1 MFINQEE
8 TKIEYPIPKDK
19 VGFLIGTKGSN
30 IKRLSNDS
38 KAKIRVET
46 IGTKAR
52 IIIKGTQEQCN
63 NARELIR
70 QTMEKSLLPPHL
82 GFTILE
88 IGDITNL
95 SDAKF
100 EFVEFKGHDC
110 NVHSLDKTK
119 YYVNKIEPVDKKE
132 EKSNVDDVD
141 DLIDLFDKKLKVVK
155 PRDNKCGFMTSDKLD
170 DCLNEISEKLT
181 KIDPINP
188 VGKEIR
194 LTIFFGKELF
204 VNVGKKIFDMNDWSN
219 YERGRNGI
227 GTSFQHHSPN
237 VQKNLKLL
245 QDSFGFKRSSRDKN
259 NQDDDKHNLWKITSA
274 AKDIN
279 RFAILDIISGSSI
292 PDLRFLLKTQYELLI
307 HENVSKII
315 NDLQSKPLVKK
326 DGMWF
331 RQSDFAGKEINCT
344 GIRQTLHKKRYVN
357 NKYQITFLST
367 IQDTDHKIFT
377 EESINLKNITW
388 RSVENIDKKPSKHF
402 DEDNLGKTIRE
413 TIKFAREVAKGVLEE
428 LCKAC
433 EQLNYKTPTAIQT
446 EAIPWALQ
454 GRDIIGLAQT
464 GSGKT
469 AAFALPILQALWEAP
484 QGLFACVLAPTR
496 ELAYQISETFES
508 LGSVI
513 GVRCVVIIGGMDMM
527 TQAIALSKKPHII
540 IATPGRLQDHLENT
554 KGFSLRNLKYL
565 VMDEADKLLD
575 MDFGPIIDKLL
586 KVIPKERNTYLFSAT
601 MTTKVAKL
609 QRASLNNPVKI
620 EVSSKTCNDTQRL
633 ALLLRN
639 LGFPAIP
646 LHGQL
651 SQANRLGS
659 LNKFKAGN
667 RNILVATDVA
677 SSKDYIHRVGR
688 TARAGRSGKSITF
701 VTQYDVELFQRIENV
716 IGKKMELFPIGNKD
730 DILLLEERVS
740 EAQRIATLGL
750 KEQQQKQR
758 KGSRRIRI
766 KMLGLELNFEL
777 QNSKQ
782 LSARL
787 AKVTSS
793 NELDSNKGEE
803 QRLVELPIFNREI
816 DDTHQWWRN
825 FNEACEANNIAME
838 RILQIVPTCLEG
850 QAEA

>member
-119 YYVNKIEPVDKKE
+119 YYVKKIEPVDKKE
-132 EKSNVDDVD
+132 EKSNVDEVD
-141 DLIDLFDKKLKVVK
+141 DLINLFDKKLKVVK

-219 YERGRNGI
+219 FERGRNGI

-237 VQKNLKLL
+237 IQKNLKLL

-259 NQDDDKHNLWKITSA
+259 NQDDDKNSITIYYVINDKKRKLKLHWDEDADLWKITSA

-367 IQDTDHKIFT
+367 IQDTDNKIFI

-413 TIKFAREVAKGVLEE
+413 TIKFAREVAK
-428 LCKAC
+428 
-433 EQLNYKTPTAIQT
+433 
-446 EAIPWALQ
+446 
-454 GRDIIGLAQT
+454 
-464 GSGKT
+464 
-469 AAFALPILQALWEAP
+469 
-484 QGLFACVLAPTR
+484 
-496 ELAYQISETFES
+496 
-508 LGSVI
+508 
-513 GVRCVVIIGGMDMM
+513 VV
-527 TQAIALSKKPHII
+527 A
-540 IATPGRLQDHLENT
+540 
-554 KGFSLRNLKYL
+554 
-565 VMDEADKLLD
+565 
-575 MDFGPIIDKLL
+575 
-586 KVIPKERNTYLFSAT
+586 
-601 MTTKVAKL
+601 
-609 QRASLNNPVKI
+609 
-620 EVSSKTCNDTQRL
+620 
-633 ALLLRN
+633 
-639 LGFPAIP
+639 
-646 LHGQL
+646 
-651 SQANRLGS
+651 
-659 LNKFKAGN
+659 
-667 RNILVATDVA
+667 
-677 SSKDYIHRVGR
+677 
-688 TARAGRSGKSITF
+688 
-701 VTQYDVELFQRIENV
+701 
-716 IGKKMELFPIGNKD
+716 
-730 DILLLEERVS
+730 
-740 EAQRIATLGL
+740 
-750 KEQQQKQR
+750 
-758 KGSRRIRI
+758 
-766 KMLGLELNFEL
+766 
-777 QNSKQ
+777 
-782 LSARL
+782 
-787 AKVTSS
+787 
-793 NELDSNKGEE
+793 
-803 QRLVELPIFNREI
+803 
-816 DDTHQWWRN
+816 
-825 FNEACEANNIAME
+825 
-838 RILQIVPTCLEG
+838 
-850 QAEA
+850 

>member
-1 MFINQEE
+1 M
-8 TKIEYPIPKDK
+8 
-19 VGFLIGTKGSN
+19 
-30 IKRLSNDS
+30 
-38 KAKIRVET
+38 A
-46 IGTKAR
+46 
-52 IIIKGTQEQCN
+52 
-63 NARELIR
+63 
-70 QTMEKSLLPPHL
+70 
-82 GFTILE
+82 
-88 IGDITNL
+88 
-95 SDAKF
+95 
-100 EFVEFKGHDC
+100 
-110 NVHSLDKTK
+110 
-119 YYVNKIEPVDKKE
+119 
-132 EKSNVDDVD
+132 
-141 DLIDLFDKKLKVVK
+141 
-155 PRDNKCGFMTSDKLD
+155 
-170 DCLNEISEKLT
+170 
-181 KIDPINP
+181 
-188 VGKEIR
+188 
-194 LTIFFGKELF
+194 
-204 VNVGKKIFDMNDWSN
+204 
-219 YERGRNGI
+219 
-227 GTSFQHHSPN
+227 
-237 VQKNLKLL
+237 
-245 QDSFGFKRSSRDKN
+245 
-259 NQDDDKHNLWKITSA
+259 
-274 AKDIN
+274 
-279 RFAILDIISGSSI
+279 
-292 PDLRFLLKTQYELLI
+292 
-307 HENVSKII
+307 
-315 NDLQSKPLVKK
+315 
-326 DGMWF
+326 
-331 RQSDFAGKEINCT
+331 
-344 GIRQTLHKKRYVN
+344 
-357 NKYQITFLST
+357 
-367 IQDTDHKIFT
+367 
-377 EESINLKNITW
+377 EESVKEAT
-388 RSVENIDKKPSKHF
+388 
-402 DEDNLGKTIRE
+402 
-413 TIKFAREVAKGVLEE
+413 FASLGVLEE

-766 KMLGLELNFEL
+766 IIILLMLGLELNFEL

-793 NELDSNKGEE
+793 NELDSKYAE
-803 QRLVELPIFNREI
+803 Q
-816 DDTHQWWRN
+816 
-825 FNEACEANNIAME
+825 
-838 RILQIVPTCLEG
+838 
-850 QAEA
+850 

>member
-677 SSKDYIHRVGR
+677 SRGLDIPLVDVVINFDIPANSKDYIHRVGR

-766 KMLGLELNFEL
+766 PPTGGLVDTYALKIYWHKLTDQVKE
-777 QNSKQ
+777 
-782 LSARL
+782 R
-787 AKVTSS
+787 
-793 NELDSNKGEE
+793 NK
-803 QRLVELPIFNREI
+803 
-816 DDTHQWWRN
+816 
-825 FNEACEANNIAME
+825 ANNIAME